1 MVQDSEYMDIIE
13 MEDGSVVF
21 VKYPTVREFRD
32 WLQENEPIEYAKFC
46 LWQNHKDQTE
56 DFEWNTS
63 NIYED

>member
-1 MVQDSEYMDIIE
+1 M
-13 MEDGSVVF
+13 VF